1 MKRFYL
7 LTVFFI
13 MLFSTRLVYGQ
24 ISGCTDPQSVN
35 YNPAATINDG
45 SCTYSATSL
54 SLTDKASLSAPLLNE
69 SSGLTFLDG
78 KMWSF
83 SDSGNPNDIYRVDSS
98 SGAILQTVDVSNAT
112 NVDWEDM
119 TSNDNYLFIGDFGN
133 NNGTRQ
139 DLKIY
144 RINKTSLTSTATA
157 VTASVINFSYSD
169 QTSFPSLPTNN
180 NFDCEAMIFLND
192 SIHLFSKNWVD
203 KQTKHYVLPNIP
215 GTHVAQYRETY
226 NTGFL
231 VTSASVQKYGVIAL
245 IGYLRTGTFPV
256 SMSMIYDYKNHLLF
270 NGNKRKFDVSTQLV
284 YGQVE
289 GIEFSNTSTAF
300 VTNELYTNGS
310 TIPAKLRTV
319 NIGAYL
325 PASYLYP
332 KPDAAFAA
340 SNLQVCS
347 GNAVSFTDQSTDAPT
362 SWLWSFPGGT
372 PSSSTAQNPQVQYSV
387 PGIYSVTL
395 IATNNAGSDT
405 LIQTN
410 YITVSGAPA
419 APPIPIGSSVVCKNT
434 AGYIFS
440 VTNTPGTTYNWSV
453 PSGASISSGQ
463 GSNQISVAF
472 SGSAVN
478 GNICVTANNG
488 CATSAAACKSISIAV
503 ALPSK
508 PATINGSLTQC
519 AATFGVVYTCS
530 TIGSATSYNWIVP
543 ANVSIVS
550 GQGTNSLTLN
560 FNQNFTTG
568 TLQVAAVN
576 CLGSSAFRTVTIRS
590 KPSVPGLVNGQTVGV
605 CAGTTG
611 VAYSIAP
618 VSNASSYNWTA
629 PANAAIISGQGTNAV
644 VVDYSASF
652 VSGTLRVAAVNACG
666 SSNERVTTIRSAPE
680 KPGIITGAA
689 GVCANQTGVAYS
701 IAAVNGSS
709 TYNWVVPAGA
719 TITSGQNTPAIVV
732 NYGLN
737 GGNVKVRAGN
747 SCGFSSYRS
756 LATSIVCKETLND
769 LIELNVEVFPNPS
782 NSEFTLQID
791 EGMYSD
797 FELIIRDV
805 AGRVVEK
812 KNINGESEKF
822 TFGLLLPGGFYTAEF
837 ISENRKYVVRLIKN

>member
-1 MKRFYL
+1 MKRSYL
-7 LTVFFI
+7 LTAFFI

-98 SGAILQTVDVSNAT
+98 SGAILQTVDISNAT

-270 NGNKRKFDVSTQLV
+270 NGNKRKFDLSTQLV

-332 KPDAAFAA
+332 KPDAAFTAN
-340 SNLQVCS
+340 NLQICA
-347 GNAVSFTDQSTDAPT
+347 GNSVSFTDQSTDSPT
-362 SWLWSFPGGT
+362 SWQWGFPGGT

-410 YITVSGAPA
+410 YIVVSGAPA
-419 APPIPIGSSVVCKNT
+419 APPIPTGSSVVCKNT
-434 AGYIFS
+434 AGNIFS

-463 GSNQISVAF
+463 GSNQIAVTF

-488 CATSAAACKSISIAV
+488 CATSAASCKLVNVAL

-508 PATINGSLTQC
+508 PSAINGSLTQC
-519 AATFGVVYTCS
+519 AGTSGVVYTCS

-543 ANVSIVS
+543 ANVSIAS
-550 GQGTNSLTLN
+550 GQGTNSVTLN
-560 FNQNFTTG
+560 FDQNFAIG
-568 TLQVAAVN
+568 TLKVAAVN

-590 KPSVPGLVNGQTVGV
+590 KPSVPGLVSGQTVGV

-629 PANAAIISGQGTNAV
+629 PTNAVIISGQGTNAV

-666 SSNERVTTIRSAPE
+666 SSNERVATIRSFPA
-680 KPGIITGAA
+680 KPGIINGITS
-689 GVCANQTGVAYS
+689 VCANQTGVAYS

-837 ISENRKYVVRLIKN
+837 IIENRKYVVRLIKN

>member
-1 MKRFYL
+1 MKRSYL
-7 LTVFFI
+7 LTAFFI

-98 SGAILQTVDVSNAT
+98 SGAILQTVDISNAT

-144 RINKTSLTSTATA
+144 RINKTALTSTATA

-270 NGNKRKFDVSTQLV
+270 NGNKRKFDLSTQLV

-332 KPDAAFAA
+332 KPDAAFTAN
-340 SNLQVCS
+340 NLQMCS

-362 SWLWSFPGGT
+362 SWQWSFPGGT

-419 APPIPIGSSVVCKNT
+419 APPTPTGSSVVCKNT
-434 AGYIFS
+434 TGYIFS

-488 CATSAAACKSISIAV
+488 CALQVRLRANLLSVAV
-503 ALPSK
+503 ASPSK

-519 AATFGVVYTCS
+519 AGTFGVVYTCS
-530 TIGSATSYNWIVP
+530 AIGSASSYNWIAP

-550 GQGTNSLTLN
+550 GQGTNSFTLN
-560 FNQNFTTG
+560 FNQNFSTG

-576 CLGSSAFRTVTIRS
+576 C
-590 KPSVPGLVNGQTVGV
+590 
-605 CAGTTG
+605 
-611 VAYSIAP
+611 
-618 VSNASSYNWTA
+618 
-629 PANAAIISGQGTNAV
+629 
-644 VVDYSASF
+644 
-652 VSGTLRVAAVNACG
+652 
-666 SSNERVTTIRSAPE
+666 
-680 KPGIITGAA
+680 
-689 GVCANQTGVAYS
+689 
-701 IAAVNGSS
+701 
-709 TYNWVVPAGA
+709 
-719 TITSGQNTPAIVV
+719 
-732 NYGLN
+732 
-737 GGNVKVRAGN
+737 VR
-747 SCGFSSYRS
+747 
-756 LATSIVCKETLND
+756 K
-769 LIELNVEVFPNPS
+769 
-782 NSEFTLQID
+782 
-791 EGMYSD
+791 
-797 FELIIRDV
+797 
-805 AGRVVEK
+805 
-812 KNINGESEKF
+812 
-822 TFGLLLPGGFYTAEF
+822 
-837 ISENRKYVVRLIKN
+837 